1 MRPIA
6 LPPRPG
12 TTTQDG
18 QSTVEFLV
26 LALVLVP
33 LFALV
38 PMLGKY
44 LDIAHATEL
53 AARYLAFEST
63 IAHGAAGFKSEA
75 RLAAEVRTRFFGA
88 SDAPI
93 ESGEGRRAPTA
104 ALNPLWTDPD
114 GTPLLDD
121 PDTTVSIAVRR
132 AGPLIP
138 EGALLAGAHGL
149 DLPMRNEHAL
159 QINVR
164 LHDLEALPPFDRLGL
179 EISRH
184 QLILADGWATASPA
198 AVAAGISSAGPL
210 VYPIRSLKMLG
221 ETVGTLLPPL
231 VLDPALAVDRVD
243 PELVPCDRLPG
254 ACR

>member
-1 MRPIA
+1 
-6 LPPRPG
+6 
-12 TTTQDG
+12 
-18 QSTVEFLV
+18 VEFLV

-164 LHDLEALPPFDRLGL
+164 
-179 EISRH
+179 
-184 QLILADGWATASPA
+184 
-198 AVAAGISSAGPL
+198 
-210 VYPIRSLKMLG
+210 
-221 ETVGTLLPPL
+221 
-231 VLDPALAVDRVD
+231 
-243 PELVPCDRLPG
+243 
-254 ACR
+254 

>member
-6 LPPRPG
+6 LPPRPDAA
-12 TTTQDG
+12 TQGG
-18 QSTVEFLV
+18 QSTVEFIV

-44 LDIAHATEL
+44 LDIAHTTEL

-93 ESGEGRRAPTA
+93 ESGDGARAPA
-104 ALNPLWTDPD
+104 ATLNPLWTDPD
-114 GTPLLDD
+114 GAPLLDD
-121 PDTTVSIAVRR
+121 PTTTVSIAVRR
-132 AGPLIP
+132 AEPRIP
-138 EGALLAGAHGL
+138 EGARLAGAHGL

-164 LHDLEALPPFDRLGL
+164 PHDLEGLPPFDRIGL

-184 QLILADGWATASPA
+184 QLILADGWAAASPA
-198 AVAAGISSAGPL
+198 AVAARISGAGPL
-210 VYPIRSLKMLG
+210 VYPVRPLKTLG
-221 ETVGTLLPPL
+221 DTVGTLLPPL
-231 VLDPALAVDRVD
+231 VLDPALEVDRVD